1 MLPGGGQPQKHDKNI
16 AYGVEYVFMENGKQ
30 VKKMPIE
37 IYGQTIWVEC
47 VEQQRQGE
55 FHLVP
60 KFSYSFAY

>member
-1 MLPGGGQPQKHDKNI
+1 MVPGGGQPQKHDKNI

-37 IYGQTIWVEC
+37 IDGQTIWVEC

-55 FHLVP
+55 F
-60 KFSYSFAY
+60 